1 MKRRGAE
8 AADRS
13 FDGARYLARR
23 RPRNFARSFSVADAQ
38 IYPGMSK
45 VVDLDAPQSSAALKA
60 WVERVGARA
69 AVRKVY
75 KEVAEAMGG
84 G

>member
-1 MKRRGAE
+1 
-8 AADRS
+8 
-13 FDGARYLARR
+13 
-23 RPRNFARSFSVADAQ
+23 
-38 IYPGMSK
+38 MSK

-75 KEVAEAMGG
+75 KKVAEAMGG